1 MNDNRKTK
9 TQLITEVQ
17 ELRRRVSRME
27 DALKESEQRYRRIIE
42 TAQEAIW
49 VVDAEANTTDVNQH
63 LAEMLGYT
71 REELLGRSV
80 FDFVNNSDRPEAA
93 RYLERGKSGSKEQHD
108 FRFRRKDGTEL
119 WTMVSS
125 TPLFDG
131 SGSFVGGLAMLIDIT
146 ERRRSEEALSKR
158 EDRWRT
164 YIEQA
169 NDLIFIL
176 NETGKMVSV
185 NKATCETTGYGVDEL
200 LGRTPIEFVIPEHRA
215 VATVGMQGRLAGVA
229 IEQVDLDILSK
240 DGRRVSLEIRGRTLY
255 DGDQVSGAFEI
266 ARDITDRKRAE
277 EELVKTQERLQ
288 HVLSFSPAI
297 IYLLQI
303 KDGKFTAEWVSE
315 SLTRLTGHE
324 RGEALAEGWCIDH
337 IHPQDRARV
346 LAELP
351 RLLTGDRLDLEF
363 RFQHKDGGYLWL
375 HNESRLLRDQSGKP
389 VEVVGSWVDVTERRE
404 AEVALRDSEER
415 FRTLVSSMDDMV
427 FTVDLH
433 QRHTGAFGRWIERF
447 GLERRD
453 LIGRTASEIFGVDAA
468 LIHEQAYARALA
480 GEQVIYE
487 WSMAA
492 DGEEHYFQ
500 TSLSPIRDQ
509 SGKVTGLVGVG
520 RDSTERKRA
529 GEALLESEERYRELV
544 ENARDIIY
552 THDLMG
558 NYTTVNKAA
567 EQITGYSREEALK
580 MNLAQ
585 TVAPEYLEISRQMIA
600 RKLAGEKETVYDLEI
615 IAKDGHR
622 VKVEVNTRLVFQD
635 DVPVAIQGIARDVT
649 ERKLAEDDLR
659 KQKEILQ
666 KVFDHI
672 PIMIALFDEDGRVK
686 LVNREWERTLGWS
699 MAEIETHPQD
709 IFAELYPDP
718 GDRKQVLDFIAESS
732 GEWADFKTTVRDGQ
746 VIDTSWANVY
756 LSDGTNMGIGRDISE
771 RKRAHD
777 LLQRQTAQ
785 LAALHEIGL
794 EISAESELSR
804 VLDVATR
811 RAAELL
817 SANYCSVYIRDHEQ
831 AELNLVASLDDDLIG
846 LRVKEGEGLAGR
858 VVVSG
863 DSEAIDDY
871 SQWYGRASIFD
882 DKSFGPSLCAP
893 LKWQH
898 TVIGAISLSRKKG
911 SERFTNA
918 DLEFL
923 EQIAAE
929 VAIAIH
935 QTTLFEEV
943 QEGQRRLQV
952 LSHRL
957 IDAQE
962 AERKRL
968 ARELHDQIGQ
978 ALTAVQISLQTLQS
992 STRGSSA
999 KFLEDSLAII
1009 DEALEQV
1016 HDLSLD
1022 LRPSLL
1028 DDLGLVAA
1036 LRWYV
1041 GRVASRAGLV
1051 HGFKADDL
1059 DTRLAPEVE
1068 TACFRIAQEALTNV
1082 LRHASATNVSVEI
1095 TSGNSDLRLLV
1106 RDDGVGFDVRT
1117 ALSRTGLSASLG
1129 LQGMQERAA
1138 AIGGSVDI
1146 ESKLRRGTRVQATL
1160 LIKRTPSS

>member
-17 ELRRRVSRME
+17 ELRQRVGRME
-27 DALKESEQRYRRIIE
+27 EALKESEQRYRRIIE

-49 VVDAEANTTDVNQH
+49 VVDAEAYTTDVNQH
-63 LAEMLGYT
+63 LADMLGYT

-80 FDFVNNSDRPEAA
+80 FDFVDNSDRSEAA
-93 RYLERGKSGSKEQHD
+93 RYLERGRSGIKEQHD

-119 WTMVSS
+119 WTMASS
-125 TPLFDG
+125 TPLFDR

-146 ERRRSEEALSKR
+146 ERRRSEEALSKS
-158 EDRWRT
+158 EERWRT
-164 YIEQA
+164 YIEEA

-176 NETGKMVSV
+176 DESGKMVSV
-185 NKATCETTGYGVDEL
+185 NKATCETTGYRVDEL
-200 LGRTPIEFVIPEHRA
+200 LGRTPIEFVIPEYRA
-215 VATVGMQGRLAGVA
+215 VATAGMQGRLAGVA

-303 KDGKFTAEWVSE
+303 KDGKFTTEWVSE

-324 RGEALAEGWCIDH
+324 RGEALAEGWCVDH

-468 LIHEQAYARALA
+468 LIHEQSYARALA

-492 DGEEHYFQ
+492 DGEEHHFQ

-520 RDSTERKRA
+520 RDITERKHA

-585 TVAPEYLEISRQMIA
+585 TVAPEYLDISRQMIA

-672 PIMIALFDEDGRVK
+672 PIMIALFDENGRIK

-699 MAEIETHPQD
+699 LGEIETKTQD
-709 IFAELYPDP
+709 IMAELYPDP
-718 GDRKQVLDFIAESS
+718 KYRKEVLDFIAESS
-732 GEWADFKTTVRDGQ
+732 AEWADFKTRVRDGQ

-817 SANYCSVYIRDHEQ
+817 SADYCSVYIRDREQ

-863 DSEAIDDY
+863 DSQAIDDY
-871 SQWYGRASIFD
+871 SRWHGRASIFD
-882 DKSFGPSLCAP
+882 DKSFGPSLGAP

-992 STRGSSA
+992 STRDSSA
-999 KFLEDSLAII
+999 KLLEDSLAII

-1051 HGFKADDL
+1051 HGFKSDDL

-1106 RDDGVGFDVRT
+1106 RDNGVGFDVRS

-1160 LIKRTPSS
+1160 LIKPTPSS